1 MVSVRGAPLYRRRRR
16 RRRRHHEGWR
26 AGLRVRAYTLL
37 SRALFP
43 KSYLAKIMLGA
54 FVGIP
59 IPLVA
64 LVLYLFLIARI
75 DLAEA
80 LPTLALVL
88 VATVVGGAL
97 TLFALYA
104 LLAPVSAASRALR
117 AYLERGGLPRLPT
130 RSSSDDDDD
139 EEEEEEAGKL
149 LFDVQ
154 HIISHLE
161 EDIRSL
167 EELSAKDPL
176 TGAYNRRA
184 CEERLAEDVARV
196 ERGRETLALAAL
208 DADRLKEINDRHGH
222 AAGDACLRH
231 LASIIERII
240 RKSDWFARWGGDEFV
255 VALWDAKNLSMA
267 EAIVHRTAEDLR
279 RNPARLPQG
288 GEERLT
294 ASAGIAWHRGGEDAR
309 ELVERADAALLRAKR
324 QGRGKIA
331 RAT

>member
-1 MVSVRGAPLYRRRRR
+1 M
-16 RRRRHHEGWR
+16 
-26 AGLRVRAYTLL
+26 RAYTLL

-43 KSYLAKIMLGA
+43 KSYLGKIMLGA

-59 IPLVA
+59 IPLLA

-80 LPTLALVL
+80 LPTLAVVL
-88 VATVVGGAL
+88 VATVLGGAL

-117 AYLERGGLPRLPT
+117 AYLERGGLHRLPT
-130 RSSSDDDDD
+130 RSDD
-139 EEEEEEAGKL
+139 EAGKL

-196 ERGRETLALAAL
+196 ERGRETLALAAF

-231 LASIIERII
+231 LAGIIERNI

-267 EAIVHRTAEDLR
+267 EAIVHRIAEDLR

-294 ASAGIAWHRGGEDAR
+294 ASAGIAWHRGGEDAWA
-309 ELVERADAALLRAKR
+309 LFERADAALLRAKR

>member
-1 MVSVRGAPLYRRRRR
+1 MVSVGGAPLNRRRRDD
-16 RRRRHHEGWR
+16 WQT
-26 AGLRVRAYTLL
+26 GLRLRAYALL

-43 KSYLAKIMLGA
+43 KSYLGKIMLGA

-59 IPLVA
+59 IPLLA
-64 LVLYLFLIARI
+64 LVLYLLLIARI

-80 LPTLALVL
+80 LPILAVGL
-88 VATVVGGAL
+88 VATLLGSAL

-104 LLAPVSAASRALR
+104 LLAPVSAASRTLHTYHEHGR
-117 AYLERGGLPRLPT
+117 LPRLPT
-130 RSSSDDDDD
+130 DSDD
-139 EEEEEEAGKL
+139 EAGEL

-154 HIISHLE
+154 HVISHLE
-161 EDIRSL
+161 ETIRSL

-176 TGAYNRRA
+176 TGAYNRRV

-196 ERGRETLALAAL
+196 ERGGETLTLAAL
-208 DADRLKEINDRHGH
+208 DADRLKEINDRYGH

-231 LASIIERII
+231 LASIIERNI
-240 RKSDWFARWGGDEFV
+240 RLSDWFGRWGGDEFV
-255 VALWDAKNLSMA
+255 VAFWDAKDPSGS
-267 EAIVHRTAEDLR
+267 EAIVHRIAEDLR
-279 RNPARLPQG
+279 RNPARLPRG

-294 ASAGIAWHRGGEDAR
+294 ASAGIAWLRGGEGAR
-309 ELVERADAALLRAKR
+309 ELFERADAALLRAKR

>member
-1 MVSVRGAPLYRRRRR
+1 MVSVRGAPLYRRRR
-16 RRRRHHEGWR
+16 HHEGWR
-26 AGLRVRAYTLL
+26 TGLRVRAYTLL

-43 KSYLAKIMLGA
+43 KSYLGKIMLGA
-54 FVGIP
+54 FVGIL
-59 IPLVA
+59 IPLLA

-80 LPTLALVL
+80 LPTLAVVL

-130 RSSSDDDDD
+130 TGSDDD
-139 EEEEEEAGKL
+139 EAGKL

-231 LASIIERII
+231 LASIIERNI
-240 RKSDWFARWGGDEFV
+240 RKSEWFARWGGDEFV

-267 EAIVHRTAEDLR
+267 EAIVHRIAEDLR

-309 ELVERADAALLRAKR
+309 ALFERADAALLRAKR

>member
-1 MVSVRGAPLYRRRRR
+1 
-16 RRRRHHEGWR
+16 
-26 AGLRVRAYTLL
+26 LL

-43 KSYLAKIMLGA
+43 KSYLGKIMLGA

-59 IPLVA
+59 LPLLA
-64 LVLYLFLIARI
+64 LVLYLLLIARI

-80 LPTLALVL
+80 LPSLAVAL

-104 LLAPVSAASRALR
+104 LLAPVSAALR
-117 AYLERGGLPRLPT
+117 SLRIYLERAAIPRLPT
-130 RSSSDDDDD
+130 GSDD
-139 EEEEEEAGKL
+139 EAGEL

-154 HIISHLE
+154 HVISHLDE
-161 EDIRSL
+161 TIRSL

-176 TGAYNRRA
+176 TGAYNRRTS
-184 CEERLAEDVARV
+184 EERLAEDVARV
-196 ERGRETLALAAL
+196 ERGGETLTLAAL
-208 DADRLKEINDRHGH
+208 DVDRLKEINDRHGH

-231 LASIIERII
+231 LANIIERNI

-255 VALWDAKNLSMA
+255 VAFWEAKEPSGA
-267 EAIVHRTAEDLR
+267 EAIVHRIAEDLQ
-279 RNPARLPQG
+279 RNPARLPRG

-294 ASAGIAWHRGGEDAR
+294 ASAGIAWYRGEEGPR
-309 ELVERADAALLRAKR
+309 ELFDRADAALLRAKR
-324 QGRGKIA
+324 QGRGKIV

>member
-1 MVSVRGAPLYRRRRR
+1 MVSVGGAPLN
-16 RRRRHHEGWR
+16 RRRRHHEGRR
-26 AGLRVRAYTLL
+26 AGPRLRAYTLL

-43 KSYLAKIMLGA
+43 KSYLGKIMLGA

-59 IPLVA
+59 IPLLA

-80 LPTLALVL
+80 LPTLAVVL
-88 VATVVGGAL
+88 VATVLGGAL
-97 TLFALYA
+97 TLFALCA
-104 LLAPVSAASRALR
+104 LLAPVSVALRDLR
-117 AYLERGGLPRLPT
+117 AYLERGGLPQLPT
-130 RSSSDDDDD
+130 GSDD
-139 EEEEEEAGKL
+139 EAGKL

-161 EDIRSL
+161 ENIRSL
-167 EELSAKDPL
+167 EELSAKDSL

-231 LASIIERII
+231 LASIIERNI
-240 RKSDWFARWGGDEFV
+240 RKSEWSAR
-255 VALWDAKNLSMA
+255 
-267 EAIVHRTAEDLR
+267 
-279 RNPARLPQG
+279 
-288 GEERLT
+288 
-294 ASAGIAWHRGGEDAR
+294 
-309 ELVERADAALLRAKR
+309 
-324 QGRGKIA
+324 
-331 RAT
+331 

>member
-1 MVSVRGAPLYRRRRR
+1 MVSVRGAPLYRRI
-16 RRRRHHEGWR
+16 RRHHEGWR

-59 IPLVA
+59 IPLLA

-117 AYLERGGLPRLPT
+117 AYLERGGLPRLPA
-130 RSSSDDDDD
+130 RSDDD
-139 EEEEEEAGKL
+139 EAGKL

-231 LASIIERII
+231 LASIIERNI

-267 EAIVHRTAEDLR
+267 EAIVHRIAEDLR

-309 ELVERADAALLRAKR
+309 ALFERADAALLRAKR
-324 QGRGKIA
+324 QGRGKIE

>member
-1 MVSVRGAPLYRRRRR
+1 MVSVGGAPLYRRR
-16 RRRRHHEGWR
+16 HHEGRR
-26 AGLRVRAYTLL
+26 AGLRLWAYTLL

-43 KSYLAKIMLGA
+43 KSYLGKIMLGA

-130 RSSSDDDDD
+130 RSDD
-139 EEEEEEAGKL
+139 EAGKL

-208 DADRLKEINDRHGH
+208 DADRLKEINDRYGH
-222 AAGDACLRH
+222 TAGDACLRH

-267 EAIVHRTAEDLR
+267 EAIVHRIAEDLR

-309 ELVERADAALLRAKR
+309 ALFERADAALLRAKR

>member
-1 MVSVRGAPLYRRRRR
+1 MVSGRGAPLYRS
-16 RRRRHHEGWR
+16 RRHHEGWR

-43 KSYLAKIMLGA
+43 KSYLGKIMLGA

-59 IPLVA
+59 IPLLA

-80 LPTLALVL
+80 LPTLAVVL

-117 AYLERGGLPRLPT
+117 AYLERGGLRRLPT
-130 RSSSDDDDD
+130 PSDD
-139 EEEEEEAGKL
+139 EAGKL

-231 LASIIERII
+231 LASIIERNI

-267 EAIVHRTAEDLR
+267 EAIVHRIAEDLR
-279 RNPARLPQG
+279 RNPTRLPQG
-288 GEERLT
+288 EEERLT
-294 ASAGIAWHRGGEDAR
+294 ASAGIAWHRGGEEAR
-309 ELVERADAALLRAKR
+309 ALFERADAALLGAKR

>member
-1 MVSVRGAPLYRRRRR
+1 MNRRRR
-16 RRRRHHEGWR
+16 EGWQ
-26 AGLRVRAYTLL
+26 AGLRLRAYALL

-43 KSYLAKIMLGA
+43 KSYPGKIMLVG

-59 IPLVA
+59 IPLLA
-64 LVLYLFLIARI
+64 LALYLLLIARI

-80 LPTLALVL
+80 LPSLAVAL
-88 VATVVGGAL
+88 VATLVGGAL

-104 LLAPVSAASRALR
+104 LLAPVSAASRTLR
-117 AYLERGGLPRLPT
+117 AYYERGRLPRLPPG
-130 RSSSDDDDD
+130 SDD
-139 EEEEEEAGKL
+139 EAAEL

-154 HIISHLE
+154 HAISHLDE
-161 EDIRSL
+161 TIRSL

-196 ERGRETLALAAL
+196 ERGGETLTLAAL

-231 LASIIERII
+231 LATIIEHNI
-240 RKSDWFARWGGDEFV
+240 RLSDWFARWGGDEFV
-255 VALWDAKNLSMA
+255 AVFWDAKDPSAA
-267 EAIVHRTAEDLR
+267 EAIVHRIAEELR
-279 RNPARLPQG
+279 RNPARLPRG

-294 ASAGIAWHRGGEDAR
+294 ASAGIAWHRGGEGAR
-309 ELVERADAALLRAKR
+309 ELFERADAALLRAKR
-324 QGRGKIA
+324 QGRGEIV

>member
-1 MVSVRGAPLYRRRRR
+1 
-16 RRRRHHEGWR
+16 
-26 AGLRVRAYTLL
+26 
-37 SRALFP
+37 
-43 KSYLAKIMLGA
+43 
-54 FVGIP
+54 
-59 IPLVA
+59 
-64 LVLYLFLIARI
+64 
-75 DLAEA
+75 
-80 LPTLALVL
+80 
-88 VATVVGGAL
+88 
-97 TLFALYA
+97 
-104 LLAPVSAASRALR
+104 
-117 AYLERGGLPRLPT
+117 
-130 RSSSDDDDD
+130 
-139 EEEEEEAGKL
+139 
-149 LFDVQ
+149 
-154 HIISHLE
+154 
-161 EDIRSL
+161 
-167 EELSAKDPL
+167 L

-231 LASIIERII
+231 LASIIERNI
-240 RKSDWFARWGGDEFV
+240 RKSEWFARWGGDEFV

-267 EAIVHRTAEDLR
+267 EAIVHRIAEDLR

-309 ELVERADAALLRAKR
+309 TLFERADAALLRAKR

>member
-1 MVSVRGAPLYRRRRR
+1 M
-16 RRRRHHEGWR
+16 
-26 AGLRVRAYTLL
+26 RAYTLL

-43 KSYLAKIMLGA
+43 KSYLGKIMLGA

-59 IPLVA
+59 IPLLA

-80 LPTLALVL
+80 LPTLAVVL

-130 RSSSDDDDD
+130 RSDDD
-139 EEEEEEAGKL
+139 EAGKL

-231 LASIIERII
+231 LASIIERNI

-267 EAIVHRTAEDLR
+267 EAIVHRIAEDLR

-309 ELVERADAALLRAKR
+309 ALFERADAALLRAKR

>member
-1 MVSVRGAPLYRRRRR
+1 M
-16 RRRRHHEGWR
+16 
-26 AGLRVRAYTLL
+26 L

-43 KSYLAKIMLGA
+43 KSYLGKIMLGA

-59 IPLVA
+59 IPLLA
-64 LVLYLFLIARI
+64 LVLYFFLIARI

-117 AYLERGGLPRLPT
+117 AYLERGGLPRLPA
-130 RSSSDDDDD
+130 RSDDD
-139 EEEEEEAGKL
+139 EAGKL

-231 LASIIERII
+231 LASIIERNI

-255 VALWDAKNLSMA
+255 VALWDAKNLSGA
-267 EAIVHRTAEDLR
+267 QAIVHRTAEDLR

-288 GEERLT
+288 GEEHLT
-294 ASAGIAWHRGGEDAR
+294 ASAGIAWHRGREDAR
-309 ELVERADAALLRAKR
+309 ALFERADAALLRAKR
-324 QGRGKIA
+324 QGRGKIE

>member
-1 MVSVRGAPLYRRRRR
+1 MVSGRGAPLYRS
-16 RRRRHHEGWR
+16 RRHHEGWR

-43 KSYLAKIMLGA
+43 KSYLGKIMLGA
-54 FVGIP
+54 FIGIP
-59 IPLVA
+59 IPLLA

-80 LPTLALVL
+80 LPTLAVVL

-104 LLAPVSAASRALR
+104 LLAPVSAASRAVR
-117 AYLERGGLPRLPT
+117 AYLQRGRLPRLPT
-130 RSSSDDDDD
+130 RSDDD
-139 EEEEEEAGKL
+139 EAGEL
-149 LFDVQ
+149 PFDVQ

-196 ERGRETLALAAL
+196 KRGRETLALAAL

-231 LASIIERII
+231 LASIIERNI

-267 EAIVHRTAEDLR
+267 EAIVHRIAEDLR
-279 RNPARLPQG
+279 RNPTRLPQG
-288 GEERLT
+288 EEERLT
-294 ASAGIAWHRGGEDAR
+294 ASAGIAWHRGGEEAR
-309 ELVERADAALLRAKR
+309 ALFERADAALLGAKR

>member
-1 MVSVRGAPLYRRRRR
+1 
-16 RRRRHHEGWR
+16 
-26 AGLRVRAYTLL
+26 VRAYTLL

-117 AYLERGGLPRLPT
+117 ACLERGGLPRLPT
-130 RSSSDDDDD
+130 RSDDD
-139 EEEEEEAGKL
+139 EAGKL

-208 DADRLKEINDRHGH
+208 DADRLKEINDRYGH
-222 AAGDACLRH
+222 TAGDACLRH
-231 LASIIERII
+231 LASIIERNI

-255 VALWDAKNLSMA
+255 VALWDAKNLSGA
-267 EAIVHRTAEDLR
+267 EAIVQRIAEDLR
-279 RNPARLPQG
+279 GNPARLPQG

-309 ELVERADAALLRAKR
+309 ELFERADAALLRAKR